1 MIATQIA
8 LDWPQALTAFLD
20 HLRVEKRY
28 SPQTLRTYRFQLEK
42 AIDTLALVAT
52 TLGDAERH
60 HLQAYLTGLHR
71 AGQSPRSIALAAASL
86 RSLMG
91 WAKRN
96 ALIDDNPTT
105 GLRTPKPNKRLPA
118 ILDADATTQLVEI
131 EASEPLSV
139 RDRAMLE
146 LFYSAGLRL
155 GEVAALRWQDLDLSE
170 GSVRVLGKGNK
181 TRIVPVGRPAVVA
194 LRELAALHSAPEA
207 PVFGNGRGGAL
218 SPRGIQKRVA
228 HWAKQQGLWQR
239 VHPHLLR
246 HSFASHVLESSGDL
260 RGVQEM
266 LGHQNIATTQVY
278 THLNFQHLAEVYDK
292 AHPRAKREK

>member
-1 MIATQIA
+1 MNWQPI
-8 LDWPQALTAFLD
+8 LGSFLD

-28 SPQTLRTYRFQLEK
+28 SPETLRTYRWQLET
-42 AIDTLALVAT
+42 ALNTLALSADS
-52 TLGDAERH
+52 LRALKRH
-60 HLQAYLTGLHR
+60 HLQDYLTGQHR
-71 AGQSPRSIALAAASL
+71 AGKSPRSIALSAASL
-86 RSLMG
+86 RSFLK
-91 WAKRN
+91 WAKSN
-96 ALIDDNPTT
+96 ALIDDDPTP
-105 GLRTPKPNKRLPA
+105 GLRTPKPDKRLPA
-118 ILDADATTQLVEI
+118 TLDADAVTQLVEI
-131 EASEPLSV
+131 APDEPLSL

-155 GEVAALRWQDLDLSE
+155 SEVAGLRWLDLDLAE
-170 GSVRVLGKGNK
+170 GAVRVLGKGGK
-181 TRIVPVGRPAVVA
+181 TRIVPVGGPA
-194 LRELAALHSAPEA
+194 LEALHALGASGPAPHD

-218 SPRGIQKRVA
+218 SPRAIQKRVA

-278 THLNFQHLAEVYDK
+278 THLNFQHLSEVYDK
-292 AHPRAKREK
+292 AHPRAKRVRG